1 MDKISLSIEELIYCF
16 YSEGFFE
23 QGNALKQV
31 YFGDLD
37 DEKMD
42 LLLQISTRSLLS
54 KSLVSYKNHKFT
66 LVKKLADII
75 ATLNYSDQ
83 SIKVSRHDGK
93 GGEEAVSYH
102 LTGNRFIQ
110 HSLFYDEQIHEFS
123 IFTLGEVSELVS
135 DFYHIQNDRETGTNG
150 FSLSQQEFES
160 MIDSL
165 ENNFTLF
172 EQPKYEGLKNDFY
185 QSLKESN
192 GLLNTLLFFEF
203 NEAKEPEATSFF
215 LFTNNPA
222 NNWIIERREQEFYLK
237 PCNREMVKSLIENNI
252 EVKVKETVS
261 DGK

>member
-66 LVKKLADII
+66 LVEELADII
-75 ATLNYSDQ
+75 AILNYSDQ
-83 SIKVSRHDGK
+83 SMKVSRHDGE

-102 LTGNRFIQ
+102 LRGDRLIQ
-110 HSLFYDEQIHEFS
+110 HSLFYDEQVHVFS
-123 IFTLGEVSELVS
+123 SVTLDEASDLVS
-135 DFYHIQNDRETGTNG
+135 DFYYIQGDRETGTNG

-165 ENNFTLF
+165 ENNSALF
-172 EQPKYEGLKNDFY
+172 EQQKYEGSKNDFY

-203 NEAKEPEATSFF
+203 NEAKEPEVTTLV

-222 NNWIIERREQEFYLK
+222 NNWMIEKREQDFYLI
-237 PCNREMVKSLIENNI
+237 PCNREMIKMLIEDNI

>member
-66 LVKKLADII
+66 LVEELADII

-83 SIKVSRHDGK
+83 SIKVSRHDGE
-93 GGEEAVSYH
+93 GGEKAVSYH
-102 LTGNRFIQ
+102 LTGNGFIQ
-110 HSLFYDEQIHEFS
+110 HSLFYDEQIHVFS
-123 IFTLGEVSELVS
+123 IVTLNEVSELVS
-135 DFYHIQNDRETGTNG
+135 DFYYIQNDRETGTNG
-150 FSLSQQEFES
+150 FSLSQQEFEV

-165 ENNFTLF
+165 EDNSALF
-172 EQPKYEGLKNDFY
+172 ELPKYEGTKNNFY
-185 QSLKESN
+185 ESLKESN
-192 GLLNTLLFFEF
+192 GLLNTMLFFEF
-203 NEAKEPEATSFF
+203 NEVKEPEATNLV
-215 LFTNNPA
+215 LFTNNQA
-222 NNWIIERREQEFYLK
+222 NNWMIEKREEGFYVK
-237 PCNREMVKSLIENNI
+237 PCNREMVKTLIENSI